1 MHRRYLHS
9 RVAHV
14 MLLYDEVYLGNK
26 ETSLMTLLVTPHR
39 IVGNF
44 DLVLEH
50 NLDPL
55 LIRTMRS
62 YDDAD
67 RQWCWSVSMDC
78 H

>member
-1 MHRRYLHS
+1 
-9 RVAHV
+9 

-67 RQWCWSVSMDC
+67 RQWCWTVSMDC

>member
-1 MHRRYLHS
+1 
-9 RVAHV
+9 

-55 LIRTMRS
+55 TAHKDNAELR
-62 YDDAD
+62 
-67 RQWCWSVSMDC
+67 
-78 H
+78 